1 MAKLQASERYK
12 LTKMIEADYA
22 RLAITDGEF
31 AELATGS
38 LGFEV
43 TAGGVQFARESI
55 GLLSTRQIK
64 REAGQNTIESRLNT
78 LEDGVLALIKEV
90 ERLRT
95 AGNLFA
101 PVKP

>member
-38 LGFEV
+38 LGVEV

-78 LEDGVLALIKEV
+78 LEAGVVALIEEV
-90 ERLRT
+90 RRLKGR
-95 AGNLFA
+95 A
-101 PVKP
+101 

>member
-12 LTKMIEADYA
+12 LTKLIEAEYA
-22 RLAITDGEF
+22 KRALTDAEF
-31 AELATGS
+31 ARFAIDA
-38 LGFEV
+38 LGFEIN
-43 TAGGVQFARESI
+43 AGGVQFARESI

-64 REAGQNTIESRLNT
+64 RDGKYTIESRLNT

-101 PVKP
+101 PVKS